1 MSKSVLALSILLFNN
16 IITIF
21 KLNPVSENVIA
32 KFQMDNDNEL
42 PIGRRTWTF
51 VMAEGD
57 GRLFL

>member
-1 MSKSVLALSILLFNN
+1 MLALSILLFNN

-51 VMAEGD
+51 VEGV